1 VPGLGGRRIL
11 LLDEHL
17 GLLASAPPIQGERT
31 VTRLPDGA
39 LRIET
44 KDAGTRQV
52 AIIRAPLLPVTA
64 SDGSTVAR
72 LLVLPTP
79 GVEVTPD
86 DARAHRL
93 VGSLTRNLAVAAA
106 LAIAV
111 ALGVGILLARRLSQP
126 IEALTQIARGL
137 GEGRRGERAP
147 IRAPREVAEL
157 SRAFNGL
164 ADALE
169 RTEAARRRM
178 VGDVAHELRTPLTRL
193 RGQVEALRDGL
204 LPLDMR
210 TVESLYEEALLLSR
224 LVEDVQQLAEADAR
238 GLPLREADI
247 DLGELVRRA
256 AAAID
261 AQARQAGVSLSVE
274 STVAA
279 PLRADAERLTQVL
292 GNLLANALA
301 HLAPGGTLSV
311 RAREGAHASVEL
323 EVQDDGAGIA
333 AEHLPQVFDRFY
345 RADPSRSRRDGG
357 SGLGLAIV
365 REIAEAHGGT
375 ATIASEPGRGT
386 TVTVRLPRRGR
397 DAT

>member
-1 VPGLGGRRIL
+1 
-11 LLDEHL
+11 
-17 GLLASAPPIQGERT
+17 
-31 VTRLPDGA
+31 
-39 LRIET
+39 
-44 KDAGTRQV
+44 
-52 AIIRAPLLPVTA
+52 
-64 SDGSTVAR
+64 
-72 LLVLPTP
+72 
-79 GVEVTPD
+79 
-86 DARAHRL
+86 
-93 VGSLTRNLAVAAA
+93 
-106 LAIAV
+106 
-111 ALGVGILLARRLSQP
+111 
-126 IEALTQIARGL
+126 
-137 GEGRRGERAP
+137 
-147 IRAPREVAEL
+147 
-157 SRAFNGL
+157 
-164 ADALE
+164 
-169 RTEAARRRM
+169 M

-210 TVESLYEEALLLSR
+210 AVESLYEEALLLSR

>member
-1 VPGLGGRRIL
+1 
-11 LLDEHL
+11 
-17 GLLASAPPIQGERT
+17 
-31 VTRLPDGA
+31 
-39 LRIET
+39 
-44 KDAGTRQV
+44 
-52 AIIRAPLLPVTA
+52 
-64 SDGSTVAR
+64 
-72 LLVLPTP
+72 
-79 GVEVTPD
+79 
-86 DARAHRL
+86 
-93 VGSLTRNLAVAAA
+93 
-106 LAIAV
+106 
-111 ALGVGILLARRLSQP
+111 
-126 IEALTQIARGL
+126 
-137 GEGRRGERAP
+137 
-147 IRAPREVAEL
+147 
-157 SRAFNGL
+157 
-164 ADALE
+164 
-169 RTEAARRRM
+169 M